1 VGDAERSAWPAARRP
16 RLFNLLVTLSTHP
29 ARAKLAQVVDK
40 LRNVA
45 TAEAAAAQA
54 EEEATGQPSLPGGLA
69 EPLLPGA
76 DTALVHNA
84 NKWRPFLPPDCG
96 RKKANKGKRAD
107 EGCSVG
113 AASRAPGDTSRSGA
127 TPAAAVANF
136 SGAHLGRNLPA
147 EAYRRALL
155 ESIFTLCPAGHAP
168 ETFRLFEAAEAGS
181 IPIVDYISG
190 PERTGSSGSTRPG
203 GGGLLEGGAFAVRD
217 RRRRLKA
224 KAAATATGQCEDPM
238 RPFRDSNA
246 PFLWVANWEVD
257 LAPLLARL
265 RRVPQEVLARQNAL
279 AAW

>member
-1 VGDAERSAWPAARRP
+1 
-16 RLFNLLVTLSTHP
+16 
-29 ARAKLAQVVDK
+29 
-40 LRNVA
+40 VA
-45 TAEAAAAQA
+45 TADAAAARA
-54 EEEATGQPSLPGGLA
+54 EEEATGQPSLPDGTA

-84 NKWRPFLPPDCG
+84 NKWRPFLPP
-96 RKKANKGKRAD
+96 
-107 EGCSVG
+107 
-113 AASRAPGDTSRSGA
+113 GDTRRSGA
-127 TPAAAVANF
+127 TPAAAAANS

-155 ESIFTLCPAGHAP
+155 ESVFTLCPAGHAP

-190 PERTGSSGSTRPG
+190 SERPG
-203 GGGLLEGGAFAVRD
+203 GGGLLEGGAFAVRE